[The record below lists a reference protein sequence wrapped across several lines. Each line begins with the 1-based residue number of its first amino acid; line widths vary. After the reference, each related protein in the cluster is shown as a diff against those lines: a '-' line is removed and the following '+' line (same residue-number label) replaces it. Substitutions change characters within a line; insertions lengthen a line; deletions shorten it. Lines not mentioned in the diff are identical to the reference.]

1 MLYLFKRLR
10 EILWNISQGNHDE
23 DVCKENCKQNGNLF
37 NSHHIPYQC
46 KYSLAHQQVP
56 SGQIRPLLTNF
67 MAAMTNL
74 SQVFEKYEDQELV
87 KLDLISA
94 QLKAMEIDMQ
104 TQFSPSH
111 KIKVLLQKKSL
122 EIGASSPDQT
132 SWNRSNLEHQELVKF
147 DLMAAQYKA
156 MEIEVQKGG
165 RTPEDLEQLKMKLDD
180 M

>member
-1 MLYLFKRLR
+1 
-10 EILWNISQGNHDE
+10 
-23 DVCKENCKQNGNLF
+23 
-37 NSHHIPYQC
+37 
-46 KYSLAHQQVP
+46 
-56 SGQIRPLLTNF
+56 
-67 MAAMTNL
+67 MAAMNNL
-74 SQVFEKYEDQELV
+74 SQVFEKYEDQELI
-87 KLDLISA
+87 KFDLISA
-94 QLKAMEIDMQ
+94 KLKAMEIEMKTMK

-165 RTPEDLEQLKMKLDD
+165 RALEDLEKLKMKLDE